1 MKNRKHIKS
10 LLILL
15 SVVLSACMLV
25 SGTIAAYSSV
35 ATGACTNMQTEGI
48 EYLVYFGADNKEADK
63 WRTNLTAQVVLSSD
77 GTTSAG
83 RVSSM
88 EMETSNS
95 SIRYQCTEV
104 MTNEFSCNSMPINA
118 SITGVYIHYIPDTS
132 VVTEKTNIRFKV
144 FQTAN
149 PDPILMES
157 PAIVEYPPYPCSRNY
172 LVTRD
177 FVAEDGKKLI
187 INTTDCDKNGLKS
200 PDDKSGTPPV
210 YNVNEEHQNV
220 TFLEQM
226 DPFAFVNV
234 LSTDTLDDSRLR
246 LTISPEVSYNYTL
259 TMLFEDFQEHK
270 YTISWDYDGNTKTLS
285 ALPAISKDPSTAPDF
300 DALTEA
306 NLPLT
311 LISGTFEKIS
321 ANGTDIWGNQNF
333 PTSTDFDIKF
343 WYTNTEG
350 TLGYENAVFHFNRK
364 LNIQF
369 APYCTKYADTMPMTG
384 AAETLYDICDS
395 TRQLFAADLT
405 GGDPTKGVKL
415 NTGMISFYNTNAT
428 DKSYVNNGT
437 SEPGGEVPAHYFAV
451 RKCVDAACA
460 STTTT
465 QAYLYSITVSDGTH
479 MSRTYGNSGTTYHK
493 PGTTSVFKLR
503 AYGDNPGLTPAKH
516 PFMITGVRLMVDE
529 PGTYVVYPFLATAET
544 WKKDVINDSD
554 AAGKFYVTVTTNDS
568 LNACSTLANNGYFKA
583 LWNDCMDPGLTQLM
597 PFEHIQGK
605 EEAWVRNTSGFGVH
619 FPYVSEWSYV
629 PQQLEVASLT
639 CKFEALSA
647 AGRPGDGYCRPTD
660 VYVPPFTKVTITG
673 GTLYLSSSPKY
684 DDYYVAYARRDTWNI
699 SHLFFSI
706 QVKECEN
713 AKIPDTGI
721 SLRSPL
727 KVNESVDAATSY
739 VFTGNSLRIPAIG
752 LGMETPIPIV
762 HVYYN
767 EGSSDRGW
775 DLSTLG
781 NYVGELEGGTYLP
794 YAGNSA
800 LTGHYYSMGVFKNLE
815 GLNMGDEIIVYG
827 NDGVKYIYKVVQK
840 FITQPTDVYEMF
852 QQVGERSLT
861 LVTCENYNIVTD
873 EYERRTI
880 VRATIDSQ
888 DLYEE
893 GIW

>member
-1 MKNRKHIKS
+1 MKNRNQMKS

-25 SGTIAAYSSV
+25 SGAMAAAHME
-35 ATGACTNMQTEGI
+35 ATGACTNPTTEGV
-48 EYLVYFGADNKEADK
+48 EFLVPFNASLGEVDK
-63 WRTNLTAQVVLSSD
+63 WRTNLTAVLLKSD
-77 GTTSAG
+77 GTSAG
-83 RVSSM
+83 TVSSLEL
-88 EMETSNS
+88 EMANS
-95 SIRYQCTEV
+95 STRYQCTEV
-104 MTNEFSCNSMPINA
+104 YPDSGKEFSCNSLPINA
-118 SITGVYIHYIPDTS
+118 SITGVYFRVKPT
-132 VVTEKTNIRFKV
+132 VTEDTDVRFWVYPTLGNPTLADAQANGKV
-144 FQTAN
+144 
-149 PDPILMES
+149 LME
-157 PAIVEYPPYPCSRNY
+157 AWGIMKYPPYPCARNY
-172 LVTRD
+172 LVTKD
-177 FVAEDGKKLI
+177 FVAPDGDQLVYNTSKNPACTDHQWVSFLESPDKFAMVNIIPGDKLAGDRVKVSVNPDLDFEYYLNLYFSEDPDNFDTKGVIVDGNISKLNTAKDSVIYYHYKPGSLPVITGSWLDGKE
-187 INTTDCDKNGLKS
+187 NSD
-200 PDDKSGTPPV
+200 
-210 YNVNEEHQNV
+210 
-220 TFLEQM
+220 
-226 DPFAFVNV
+226 
-234 LSTDTLDDSRLR
+234 
-246 LTISPEVSYNYTL
+246 
-259 TMLFEDFQEHK
+259 
-270 YTISWDYDGNTKTLS
+270 
-285 ALPAISKDPSTAPDF
+285 
-300 DALTEA
+300 
-306 NLPLT
+306 LPLYLMGGLVWGVKAT
-311 LISGTFEKIS
+311 GKDL
-321 ANGTDIWGNQNF
+321 WGNDLF
-333 PTSTDFDIKF
+333 PTSVDMDIKL
-343 WYTNTEG
+343 WYENKEG
-350 TLGYENAVFHFNRK
+350 TLGYENSIFHFNRK
-364 LNIQF
+364 LNFQF
-369 APYCTKYADTMPMTG
+369 APYCTAAQSDTPTG
-384 AAETLYDICDS
+384 LASELYDLCDS
-395 TRQLFAADLT
+395 TRQLFTADLT
-405 GGDPTKGVKL
+405 GGDPAKGVKIDKAKVDAFYK
-415 NTGMISFYNTNAT
+415 NTYYDTYTEPANLV
-428 DKSYVNNGT
+428 SYWVG
-437 SEPGGEVPAHYFAV
+437 V
-451 RKCVDAACA
+451 RKCVDASCA

-465 QAYLYSITVSDGTH
+465 QAYPYSLTVSDGSH
-479 MSRTYGNSGTTYHK
+479 LSKTYGNTGTIYHK
-493 PGTTSVFKLR
+493 PGTASIFNMKV
-503 AYGDNPGLTPAKH
+503 YGHEDTDPLKNR
-516 PFMITGVRLMVDE
+516 PFQITGIRLAVDE
-529 PGTYVVYPFLATAET
+529 PGTYVVYPFMMENT
-544 WKKDVINDSD
+544 WKKEVIPDAE
-554 AAGKFYVTVTTNDS
+554 AAGKFYVTVPTNDS
-568 LNACSTLANNGYFKA
+568 LTFCSTLANNGYFKA

-605 EEAWVRNTSGFGVH
+605 EEAWVRNSSGLGIH

-629 PQQLEVASLT
+629 PQELEVASLT

-647 AGRPGDGYCRPTD
+647 AGRPGDGYCHPTD
-660 VYVPPFTKVTITG
+660 VYVPPYTKVTITG

-684 DDYYVAYARRDTWNI
+684 DDYKVAYARRDTWNI